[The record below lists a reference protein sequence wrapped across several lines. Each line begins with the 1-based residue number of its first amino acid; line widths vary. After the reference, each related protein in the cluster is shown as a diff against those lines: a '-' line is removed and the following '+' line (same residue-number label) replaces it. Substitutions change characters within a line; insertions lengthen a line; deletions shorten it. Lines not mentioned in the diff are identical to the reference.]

1 MSRKINYIS
10 ISPFH
15 DRLYS
20 IIGDDVQGW
29 AKKLKVTPATIS
41 NRWYKGS
48 FPTADKVIKL
58 VELSKV
64 SSEWLLEGKETT
76 GRCILPPG
84 FDEFCTMLKDIL
96 LQSTD
101 EQVKHALRTNLV
113 AFRNSI
119 HKDVKKQ
126 KKDKRIELLERDS
139 IIKSDRIE
147 KLEKTVEYLK
157 EIYDPKSRSGT

>member
-1 MSRKINYIS
+1 MSRKINYKS

-20 IIGDDVQGW
+20 IIGDDVQDW
-29 AKKLKVTPATIS
+29 ARKLQVTPSTIS
-41 NRWYKGS
+41 NRWYRGS

-58 VELSKV
+58 VELSGV
-64 SSEWLLEGKETT
+64 SSDWLLEGKEV
-76 GRCILPPG
+76 RCTLPPG
-84 FDEFCTMLKDIL
+84 YDEFYAMLQDIL
-96 LQSTD
+96 LQSSD

-119 HKDVKKQ
+119 NKDVKKQ

-139 IIKSDRIE
+139 LIKSNQIE

-157 EIYDPKSRSGT
+157 ELYDRKTQSDT